1 MTSACR
7 LALALLFATLASLS
21 VAAAPAKP
29 PKPLLAQ
36 IQRLGELLRDSHA
49 VLYPEATQ
57 VQFVSPRKGE
67 EMALTVFT
75 VEGFGG
81 GNSHV
86 QYLAAFSTETSDQGK
101 PHYTLIDVVQIAGK
115 GWRGIPTLA
124 ARLAPGP
131 ARGETLIMLDALEVT
146 ADDAP
151 NFPSKKIT
159 VTLSLKGG
167 RLTELASPAPRQ

>member
-7 LALALLFATLASLS
+7 FLLALLLAALASLS
-21 VAAAPAKP
+21 VAAGPAKP

-67 EMALTVFT
+67 EMALTMLT

-86 QYLAAFSTETSDQGK
+86 QYLAAFSTEISDQGK
-101 PHYTLIDVVQIAGK
+101 PHYSLIDVVQIAGK
-115 GWRGIPTLA
+115 GWRIHVEVPAEPVDGTIDARA
-124 ARLAPGP
+124 AVINREVERIILRQPLQYLWAYNRYKVP
-131 ARGETLIMLDALEVT
+131 AGVR
-146 ADDAP
+146 P
-151 NFPSKKIT
+151 PPSST
-159 VTLSLKGG
+159 
-167 RLTELASPAPRQ
+167 TES

>member
-1 MTSACR
+1 MTYAYR
-7 LALALLFATLASLS
+7 LARALLFATLASLS

-86 QYLAAFSTETSDQGK
+86 QYLAAFSIEPRDQGK
-101 PHYTLIDVVQIAGK
+101 PHYTLVDVVQIAGK

-167 RLTELASPAPRQ
+167 RLTELTSPAARQ